1 MYQKE
6 KQKDIK
12 NEKTDEGEAQLRTKI
27 PDTHY
32 VRVMLK
38 RWECN
43 SCLAKEEKQRK
54 DVNTNLGMM
63 LLPGALVRENTRIK
77 KNTVLAY
84 LYTQKG
90 FVQDLAPPLRTRQ
103 SPSTLYFS
111 HGAHKKK

>member
-38 RWECN
+38 TWECN

-77 KNTVLAY
+77 KILFWHIFIHKRG
-84 LYTQKG
+84 LY
-90 FVQDLAPPLRTRQ
+90 RI
-103 SPSTLYFS
+103 S
-111 HGAHKKK
+111 HHR